1 MKQPIETF
9 SSYEEKLQS
18 FKTRHNLQEVN
29 TSKEFA
35 SAFKFSD
42 FTVRLSRSTGQLLG
56 AKAPVHTNYGRIV
69 RYHAGNLMTWFEEN
83 ENKNRGL

>member
-1 MKQPIETF
+1 MSQLSKTL

-18 FKTRHNLQEVN
+18 FKIRHNLQEVN

-56 AKAPVHTNYGRIV
+56 AKAPKHTNYGRIV